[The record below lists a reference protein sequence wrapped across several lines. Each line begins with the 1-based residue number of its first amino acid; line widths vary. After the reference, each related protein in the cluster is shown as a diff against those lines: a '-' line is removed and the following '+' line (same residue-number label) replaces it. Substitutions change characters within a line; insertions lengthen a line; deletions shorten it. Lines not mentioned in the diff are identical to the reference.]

1 MEKEEKK
8 LLKNIATYNWSNPN
22 SFNAITSVV
31 AFLVAIIGFLLLGLI
46 ISPLLILLNKLNVG
60 IGISICI
67 SALLSQSYIFLVAS
81 LFCKIKNV
89 SLFGGRSKIRFNIA
103 ICLPALALSVGTFLF
118 IMPVHMQ
125 FAEFLGQV
133 QEKLFGVSSLDEITV
148 DLKLWDVPSLLLYAF
163 IIAPILPAICEEAL
177 FRGVVMEGLREFG
190 SLFAILISGLL
201 FALMH
206 GNYAQIILQFVLGCE
221 IAFVVIM
228 TDNYFAGIVMHFVN
242 NFFAVVYSLVI
253 ESFSTISVTF
263 GSFLQAFAILFG
275 IILLCIAVV
284 YYYKLWK
291 YKQEAYF
298 EGKSFIFYKPL
309 KSKYP
314 SCLLQKGASLEYCF
328 AVEEERVRLEN
339 NEKFLFF
346 FGKRFHKFSRR
357 SNKKSFW
364 IVLGISLFIAV
375 GLIFLD
381 FILVG

>member
-1 MEKEEKK
+1 MNKEEKK
-8 LLKNIATYNWSNPN
+8 LLKNVATYKWSNPN

-46 ISPLLILLNKLNVG
+46 TSPLLTLLNELNVG

-67 SALLSQSYIFLVAS
+67 SALISQLYIFLVAF

-89 SLFGGRSKIRFNIA
+89 SLFGGGSKFRFDFA

-133 QEKLFGVSSLDEITV
+133 QENLFGASSLDEITV
-148 DLKLWDVPSLLLYAF
+148 DFKLWDLPALLLYA
-163 IIAPILPAICEEAL
+163 IIMAPFLPAICEEAF
-177 FRGVVMEGLREFG
+177 FRGVIMEGLREFG
-190 SLFAILISGLL
+190 SLFAILVSGLL

-206 GNYAQIILQFVLGCE
+206 GNYAQMILQFVLGCE

-228 TDNYFAGIVMHFVN
+228 TDHYFVGMVMHFVN
-242 NFFAVVYSLVI
+242 NLFAVVYSIVI
-253 ESFSTISVTF
+253 ESFSTINLTF
-263 GSFLQAFAILFG
+263 GNFLQAFAILFG
-275 IILLCIAVV
+275 IILLCVAVV

-291 YKQEAYF
+291 HKQEAVF
-298 EGKSFIFYKPL
+298 DGKSFIFYKPL
-309 KSKYP
+309 KSKHP
-314 SCLLQKGASLEYCF
+314 SCLLQKGASVEYCF
-328 AVEEERVRLEN
+328 AVDEEKVRLEN
-339 NEKFLFF
+339 NENFLFF

-357 SNKKSFW
+357 SNKKAFW
-364 IVLGISLFIAV
+364 IVLGISLLIAV